1 MQNKAPCYDGM
12 RLVTDPEAE
21 GYTYHAV
28 QIGEWPG
35 YWTRPLRPGEEALLG
50 CLPCDP
56 SPEQLPVSN
65 EAA

>member
-12 RLVTDPEAE
+12 RLVTDPVAE

-35 YWTRPLRPGEEALLG
+35 YWTRPLRPGEE
-50 CLPCDP
+50 LPFECV
-56 SPEQLPVSN
+56 SPKEQLPVSN